1 MKKNIVI
8 LVIAVMLVIGI
19 GVYASNT
26 SNDPIISLS
35 YFEKELSNFKEEIEE
50 LIDKKIANVGGS
62 DVVSSSKYEIVNV
75 PTGKQ
80 VTFDESTEFII
91 RRGNATIIDPSKEN
105 GIPNLT
111 TGKDDANN
119 AKAGLQQLY
128 LVPRTD
134 GRGISAKSDLIIMVR
149 GSYKIK

>member
-8 LVIAVMLVIGI
+8 LVIAIMILIGV

-26 SNDPIISLS
+26 TNDPIISLS
-35 YFEKELSNFKEEIEE
+35 YFEKELSSFKQEIEK
-50 LIDKKIANVGGS
+50 LIDKKLSNVGNTT
-62 DVVSSSKYEIVNV
+62 VASSKYEIVNV
-75 PTGKQ
+75 PAGKQ
-80 VTFDESTEFII
+80 VTFNESTEFII
-91 RRGNATIIDPSKEN
+91 RRGNATIVDPSKEN

-111 TGKDDANN
+111 TGKDDSND

-134 GRGISAKSDLIIMVR
+134 GRGIVAKTDLIIMVR
-149 GSYKIK
+149 GDYKIK